1 MSRPTYKFFVT
12 TTNKLAVR
20 LRSMGRKSELTLP
33 YATTQEKFDIAMQ
46 SVQSRRSMP
55 QTELRNIILFY
66 ESKIAS
72 VLDELI
78 KSGRTR
84 LPVTDFRTRIEIA
97 LGLADEATQRGS
109 FYKHFLEFYNSKQG
123 GTAKIY
129 KQTLNLLHA
138 FDANIERLSFEDI
151 DLRWLNR
158 FEAFCAQTQVKNTRN
173 IHLRNIR
180 AVFNNAIDYELTSC
194 YPFRRFKIRAEP
206 TRKRSLSIDEL
217 RTLFNM
223 TPDAYAQIYLDAF
236 KLTFMLIGINPVD
249 LYNLTEITSTGRIE
263 YIRAK
268 THKLYSIK
276 VEPEALEIINKYRGV
291 KRLLSYADRW
301 QESNSFDKYT
311 NKALKYL
318 GALPPAPGR
327 KKAASAWFPELTL
340 YWARHSWA
348 TIAAEL
354 DVPDAV
360 ISQALG
366 HSATNTTT
374 EIYIRRDIKKVDE
387 ANRRVLDWVLYNKR

>member
-1 MSRPTYKFFVT
+1 MPVPNYKFFVT
-12 TTNKLAVR
+12 STNKLAVR

-33 YATTQEKFDIAMQ
+33 YSTTKEKFDAVM
-46 SVQSRRSMP
+46 SAPQSRRA
-55 QTELRNIILFY
+55 TDLLGLRNIILFY
-66 ESKIAS
+66 ESKIAG
-72 VLDELI
+72 VLEDII

-84 LPVTDFRTRIEIA
+84 IPVSDFRLRIEIA
-97 LGLADEATQRGS
+97 LGLADDNSLQGS
-109 FYKHFLEFYNSKQG
+109 FYKHFLEFYNSKSG

-138 FDANIERLSFEDI
+138 FEPDIAKRTFEEI
-151 DLRWLNR
+151 DLRWLTR
-158 FEAFCAQTQVKNTRN
+158 FEAFCAQTQVKNSRN

-223 TPDAYAQIYLDAF
+223 TPDTYAQIYLDAF

-276 VEPEALEIINKYRGV
+276 VEPEALDIINKYRGV
-291 KRLLSYADRW
+291 KRLLSYSDRW
-301 QESNSFDKYT
+301 QRADSFDKYT

-354 DVPDAV
+354 DIPDAV

-366 HSATNTTT
+366 HSAINTTT

>member
-1 MSRPTYKFFVT
+1 MPIPTYKFFVT

-20 LRSMGRKSELTLP
+20 LRSLGQKSELTLP
-33 YATTQEKFDIAMQ
+33 YATTKEKFDA
-46 SVQSRRSMP
+46 VTAAPQSRKP
-55 QTELRNIILFY
+55 NNLIGLRNVILFY
-66 ESKIAS
+66 ESKIS
-72 VLDELI
+72 GILDDVI

-84 LPVTDFRTRIEIA
+84 MPVSEFRQLIEVA
-97 LGLADEATQRGS
+97 CGLADNSVIQGS
-109 FYKHFLEFYNSKQG
+109 FYKHFLEFYNSKHG

-138 FDANIERLSFEDI
+138 FDPEINKRAFEDI
-151 DLRWLNR
+151 DLKWLNR

-194 YPFRRFKIRAEP
+194 YPFRRFKIRSVP

-217 RTLFNM
+217 RQLFNM
-223 TPDAYAQIYLDAF
+223 TPDDYAQIYLDAF

-276 VEPEALEIINKYRGV
+276 VEPEALEIINKYRGS

-301 QESNSFDKYT
+301 RRDDSFDKYT

-327 KKAASAWFPELTL
+327 KKAATAWFPELTL

-366 HSATNTTT
+366 HSASNSTT